1 MATAVPLCHNC
12 QEETK
17 YHCLSCPASVH
28 VCNRSECYIPAPKE
42 TPNWKADSRV
52 VFCMTCKTGGKNT
65 ASEKPDVNRI
75 KAALTRQ
82 DRLKTI
88 TVKLPTKSHDGT
100 KEKVTEKW
108 KCMSLQQRV
117 ELINYA
123 KDHPKEGYTWP

>member
-100 KEKVTEKW
+100 KEKVTEK
-108 KCMSLQQRV
+108 V
-117 ELINYA
+117 EMHEPSA
-123 KDHPKEGYTWP
+123 ES